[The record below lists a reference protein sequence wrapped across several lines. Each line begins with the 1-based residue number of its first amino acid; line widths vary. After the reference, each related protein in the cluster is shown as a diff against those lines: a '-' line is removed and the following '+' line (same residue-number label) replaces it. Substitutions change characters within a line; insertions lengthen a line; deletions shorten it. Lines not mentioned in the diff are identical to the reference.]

1 MKKPK
6 AVATSPATASA
17 PTKVDPISFLW
28 PRSMSVETAA
38 HYIDASPWHVEE
50 LYRSKKIVGY
60 IQGKRIT
67 FDRLELDRWVSRRH
81 EEAAALLSDFVNNA
95 KEKAA

>member
-1 MKKPK
+1 MPK
-6 AVATSPATASA
+6 SRAVAVPLSEA
-17 PTKVDPISFLW
+17 DPMSMLW
-28 PRSMSVETAA
+28 PRSMSVETASR
-38 HYIDASPWHVEE
+38 YIDASPWHVEE

-67 FDRLELDRWVSRRH
+67 FDRFELDRYVSRRH

-95 KEKAA
+95 TEKAA